1 MRVIIIN
8 LAGET
13 ARMSFQR
20 TQMERLGLDW
30 ERLEAITPHTLS
42 RPPDHGYWQRWERP
56 MKATEIAILE
66 SHCKAW
72 KRVDNSGIPHLI
84 VEDDAMLAADVPS
97 LLDKLEQESDLD
109 HVTLEVRNR
118 KKLIGHHHPNLPLR
132 RLYQDRTGAAA
143 YVLWSSGA
151 RKLLLRAVARPAL
164 ADAVICA
171 AYEMKTWQATPALA
185 IQMDQCKAYSMPP
198 PILTTPRQEQN
209 LKLRSTSLH
218 RVRRFISQ
226 LRMGVR
232 YLSKIAVSERRHVSL
247 SSCWSRQ
254 TSK

>member
-1 MRVIIIN
+1 
-8 LAGET
+8 
-13 ARMSFQR
+13 MSFQR
-20 TQMERLGLDW
+20 TQMEKLGLDW
-30 ERLEAITPHTLS
+30 ERLEAVTPHTLS
-42 RPPDHGYWQRWERP
+42 RPSDHEHWQRWERP
-56 MKATEIAILE
+56 MKVAEIAILE

-84 VEDDAMLAADVPS
+84 IEDDAMLATDAPL

-143 YVLWSSGA
+143 YVLWPSGA
-151 RKLLLRAVARPAL
+151 RKLLLRAVARPGL

-171 AYEMKTWQATPALA
+171 AYEMKTWQAIPALA
-185 IQMDQCKAYSMPP
+185 IQMDQCKAYGMLP

-209 LKLRSTSLH
+209 LELRSTSLH
-218 RVRRFISQ
+218 RIRRFLSQ

-247 SSCWSRQ
+247 STCWPRQ
-254 TSK
+254 ASKQRN